1 MRNPTAARY
10 ALNWQE
16 PTTLADIFQE
26 IDEELRRDRWEILWQ
41 KYGKYLV
48 GCAVAIVA
56 GTAAWVGWQNYQ
68 LQQNLAVTTAMHT
81 ALAAAQAGQSK
92 QAIEAFASVTEE
104 GNDRQVTLA
113 LLQEAAL
120 RAKNDD
126 VESARG
132 IYQSVR
138 ENSALAE
145 PYRAIA
151 TIRAVE
157 LDLDT
162 GDAAAMLGWL
172 SPLSG
177 DTSEWRFI
185 AWELSA
191 YLENR
196 AGNPAAAKTL
206 LERLRD
212 DQDSSTAARARA
224 EAYLAQL

>member
-1 MRNPTAARY
+1 M
-10 ALNWQE
+10 
-16 PTTLADIFQE
+16 ADIFQE
-26 IDEELRRDRWEILWQ
+26 IDEELRRDRWEVLWQ
-41 KYGKYLV
+41 KYGKYLI

-68 LQQNLAVTTAMHT
+68 LQQNVSVTNAMHS
-81 ALAAAQAGQSK
+81 ALAAAQAGQNE
-92 QAIEAFASVTEE
+92 QAIEGFAGITKD
-104 GNDRQVTLA
+104 GNERQVALA

-120 RAKNDD
+120 RARNND

-138 ENSALAE
+138 ENSALEA

-151 TIRAVE
+151 TIRSVE

-162 GDAAAMLGWL
+162 GDAATMLGWL
-172 SPLSG
+172 QPLGG
-177 DTSEWRFI
+177 DASEWRFA

-191 YLENR
+191 YLEKR
-196 AGNPAAAKTL
+196 SGNIAAVKAH

-212 DQDSSTAARARA
+212 DRDTPTAARARA